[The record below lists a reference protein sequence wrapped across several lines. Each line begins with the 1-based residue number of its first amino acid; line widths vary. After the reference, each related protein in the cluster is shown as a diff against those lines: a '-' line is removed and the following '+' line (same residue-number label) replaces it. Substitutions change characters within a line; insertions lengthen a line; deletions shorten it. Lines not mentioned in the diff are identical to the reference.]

1 MAAWRPATQT
11 LILRAYGRWLGFL
24 LNQGRLDPMVALAD
38 RVNEHLLRD
47 YIARLQSQC
56 LDATVTMYIEG
67 LARALEIMAPDYDWP
82 SLRRAAAHLRR
93 NMRRR
98 KRKDLKVRS
107 SRELFDLGLRLMD
120 EADSVSTIAWKCAV
134 WFRDGMLIALLAARP
149 VRLKNL
155 AALEIDRHI
164 VRVGEHYRLLL
175 SPDETKTHVYVDL
188 PIDGMLADRLEHYL
202 EEYRPILL
210 NANQCQSVWITYDGR
225 AMRPGAIYK
234 AIVTRTHK
242 AFGVAINPHIF
253 RDCAATSLAI
263 DDPAHV
269 RVATTLLGHASLSS
283 TNANY
288 NQATTITAARKHIQT
303 IMALR
308 RGPIER
314 RDPEWRPT

>member
-1 MAAWRPATQT
+1 MRS
-11 LILRAYGRWLGFL
+11 YGRWLGFL
-24 LNQGRLDPMVALAD
+24 LNRGCLNPNVALAD
-38 RVNEHLLRD
+38 RCNEDLVRS
-47 YIARLQSQC
+47 YIARLRSQC
-56 LDATVTMYIEG
+56 LDTTATMYIDG
-67 LARALEIMAPDYDWP
+67 LLKALAVMAPNHDW
-82 SLRRAAAHLRR
+82 SWLRRAAAYLRR

-98 KRKDLKVRS
+98 RHKHLKIRS
-107 SRELFDLGLRLMD
+107 SRELFDFGLRLIE
-120 EADSVSTIAWKCAV
+120 EADATSTLAWKRAV
-134 WFRDGMLIALLAARP
+134 QYRDGLLIALLAARP
-149 VRLKNL
+149 LRLKNL
-155 AALEIDRHI
+155 AALEIDRHL
-164 VRVGEHYRLLL
+164 VRTGDHFRLLL
-175 SPDETKTHVYVDL
+175 SPDETKTRIYVDL